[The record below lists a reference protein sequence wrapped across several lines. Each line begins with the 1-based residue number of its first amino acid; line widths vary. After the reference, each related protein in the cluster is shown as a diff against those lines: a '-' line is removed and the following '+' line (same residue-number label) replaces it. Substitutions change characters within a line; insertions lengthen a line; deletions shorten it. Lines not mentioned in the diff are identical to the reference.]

1 MGLSAVMACGFE
13 TLDTTAEGDSCSL
26 GGYYDSVM
34 AAIVGIVL
42 ILVGLACW
50 IRAYIVLTTSND
62 PADLRSR
69 GDSSASKVA
78 RNAAIAAYC
87 VIGLIGLGFGVS
99 LL

>member
-1 MGLSAVMACGFE
+1 
-13 TLDTTAEGDSCSL
+13 
-26 GGYYDSVM
+26 M

-62 PADLRSR
+62 PRDLRSR
-69 GDSSASKVA
+69 DDSSANKVT
-78 RNAAIAAYC
+78 RNAAVAAYC
-87 VIGLIGLGFGVS
+87 VIGLIGLVFGVS